1 MNSDVER
8 AEAVE
13 FDEAQD
19 GVLSEAEQRMRRD
32 PGAIRADDTEPYL
45 ALQYVARLFKIA
57 ALVVVVA
64 LTAEI
69 VLGFALE
76 GMSALGSLL
85 NELIRSVVLSAVL
98 WGAGDLTLLL
108 IDVGHDLRA
117 SRVLLGRLSA
127 RSFPEYPMGDEA
139 PTSREP

>member
-1 MNSDVER
+1 MNSDVDR
-8 AEAVE
+8 ADAVE
-13 FDEAQD
+13 FDEGPD
-19 GVLSEAEQRMRRD
+19 TLLSEAEQRIRRD

-76 GMSALGSLL
+76 GMSALTALL
-85 NELIRSVVLSAVL
+85 
-98 WGAGDLTLLL
+98 
-108 IDVGHDLRA
+108 
-117 SRVLLGRLSA
+117 
-127 RSFPEYPMGDEA
+127 
-139 PTSREP
+139 